1 MKRLSTRTL
10 PQKQFVPCVEKTA
23 FSLACLITSLV
34 VIGDFG
40 LMPTAEAGNFQAAN
54 SREVREIR
62 AEIRAAQFL
71 SKATFGPTKAEIDDL
86 AADIKRMGVRRAC
99 GKWIDSQMDP
109 NETPMTLNLD
119 VVKDILDEYGQ
130 PYAQDQN
137 DQSVPSIAHA
147 QRRYYAWFDTA
158 VRGPDQLRQRV
169 AYALSQICV
178 IGDSGTNFDSRHY
191 DGSDF
196 DDPSVPLAKKRGR
209 WMGMSDFYDEVCV
222 KTAFGNYKEALQ
234 KMTFHPCMGIWLSH
248 LRNKKANIAQNRFPD
263 ENYAREIMQLFSIGL
278 YEMHED
284 GRWKTDSNGEFI
296 PTYDN
301 ETIKTFARV
310 FTGLTYNSSPNFN
323 YGTLNLTEPMEMW
336 GVEHDNNRNYSE
348 DPTAPQEKRLFAGTP
363 HEVLL
368 PSLNETV
375 TDQQGEDE
383 VYAAIDGLF
392 AHPNVAP
399 FISRL
404 LIQRLVKSNPSRG
417 YIRRVARKFNN
428 NGQGVKGDMKAV
440 VKAIFLD
447 PELFRG
453 QRLLR
458 RRNPSGSPSRLRV
471 EVLTRGTE
479 FSRLREPVLRMTA
492 IIRSLTDPNDVSDE
506 PNDRA
511 LISSYQP
518 ESDFGQVPFGSPT
531 VFNFYL
537 PDHQPAGELLT
548 YQPSRRNPYGAVFA
562 PEFEILNAVTAN
574 KTINVF
580 RGWCWNMRA
589 TGYIHGSLSLPNNRV
604 YMPFDVADDL
614 QAARTRTNLE
624 GLFEKYDL
632 LLCNGTLGEDAK
644 QAVLDAIDQYAANDD
659 NDGHAQARLQNILL
673 FCMISPDAAIDE

>member
-1 MKRLSTRTL
+1 MKRLSIRTL
-10 PQKQFVPCVEKTA
+10 SPQQLNYLRR
-23 FSLACLITSLV
+23 FSLHSICFLTALTLISDLLSPSV
-34 VIGDFG
+34 AVG
-40 LMPTAEAGNFQAAN
+40 GNFQAAN

-71 SKATFGPTKAEIDDL
+71 SKATFGPTQAEIDDL
-86 AADIKRMGVRRAC
+86 AGDIKRMGVRRAC
-99 GKWIDSQMDP
+99 ERWIDGQMDP
-109 NETPMTLNLD
+109 SQTPMTLNLD
-119 VVKDILDEYGQ
+119 TVKEILDEYGH
-130 PYAQDQN
+130 PYSQDNN
-137 DQSVPSIAHA
+137 DQSLTSIGLD
-147 QRRYYAWFDTA
+147 QRRYYAWYDTA
-158 VRGPDQLRQRV
+158 VRKPDQLRQRV
-169 AYALSQICV
+169 AFALSQICV
-178 IGDSGTNFDSRHY
+178 IGKSGADFNFRHF
-191 DGSDF
+191 DGSDLN
-196 DDPSVPLAKKRGR
+196 DPSVPVEKRRGY
-209 WMGMSDFYDEVCV
+209 WMGMSNFYDEVCV
-222 KTAFGNYKEALQ
+222 KPAFGNYKDALQ

-278 YEMHED
+278 YEMEED

-310 FTGLTYNSSPNFN
+310 FTGLTYANSPNYN
-323 YGTLNLTEPMEMW
+323 YGTRNYNEPIEMW
-336 GVEHDNNRNYSE
+336 GEEHDNNRNYSE

-383 VYAAIDGLF
+383 IYAAIDGLF

-440 VKAIFLD
+440 VKAIYLD

-458 RRNPSGSPSRLRV
+458 RRNPSGSENRLRV
-471 EVLTRGTE
+471 EVATRGTE
-479 FSRLREPVLRMTA
+479 FSRLREPVLRMMA
-492 IIRSLTDPNDVSDE
+492 AIRSLVDMNDVSDE

-511 LISSYQP
+511 FMNSYTP

-574 KTINVF
+574 RTINRF
-580 RGWCWNMRA
+580 RDWCWNLRA
-589 TGYIHGSLSLPNNRV
+589 VGYIHGSLGLPSNRV
-604 YMPFDVADDL
+604 NMPFDVADDL

-632 LLCNGTLGEDAK
+632 LLCNGTLGEDVK
-644 QAVLDAIDQYAANDD
+644 QAVLDAIDEFAPNDD
-659 NDGHAQARLQNILL
+659 NDNHARDRLQNILL
-673 FCMISPDAAIDE
+673 FCMISPDAAVDE